1 MEILSG
7 YKNFHIFTQNQ
18 NAMYQY
24 RAKLK
29 RVVDGDTIDAII
41 DLGFKMTTEQ
51 RIRLKGIN
59 TPEIWRQKKDSQE
72 YKRGMEAKDYVI
84 KRFEENGNVFTI
96 HTDKET
102 GVYGRYIGA
111 VFFDDSQESLNA
123 ELLRIGMATKY

>member
-41 DLGFKMTTEQ
+41 HTGLGFGFRPVRCVHEAANAV
-51 RIRLKGIN
+51 RS
-59 TPEIWRQKKDSQE
+59 DSL
-72 YKRGMEAKDYVI
+72 G
-84 KRFEENGNVFTI
+84 
-96 HTDKET
+96 
-102 GVYGRYIGA
+102 
-111 VFFDDSQESLNA
+111 
-123 ELLRIGMATKY
+123 

>member
-72 YKRGMEAKDYVI
+72 YKRGM
-84 KRFEENGNVFTI
+84 
-96 HTDKET
+96 
-102 GVYGRYIGA
+102 
-111 VFFDDSQESLNA
+111 
-123 ELLRIGMATKY
+123 